1 MEKLSYLQPEFAEKR
16 ILLIRGHKV
25 MIDYHLAELY
35 GVETKSLN
43 KAVSRNLIRFPED
56 FMFRLTSDE
65 WNYLRFQIGTSKS
78 GGGGRRYLP
87 HAFTEHGAIMLAAVL
102 NSQRAIEASIYVVR
116 AFVRLREVLASH
128 KDLAKKLEELESKIE
143 GHNVQIRDIINAINQ
158 LIQLP
163 EKPKP
168 QIGFRIKEPKP
179 KYPVK

>member
-1 MEKLSYLQPEFAEKR
+1 
-16 ILLIRGHKV
+16 
-25 MIDYHLAELY
+25 
-35 GVETKSLN
+35 
-43 KAVSRNLIRFPED
+43 
-56 FMFRLTSDE
+56 
-65 WNYLRFQIGTSKS
+65 
-78 GGGGRRYLP
+78 
-87 HAFTEHGAIMLAAVL
+87 MLAAVL